1 MVHFWYGLL
10 PIWSTSGMVH
20 FWYGPLLVWSTSG
33 ITHFQYGPLPVYPL
47 SVWFTSGMIHYW
59 SVSAPDILDE
69 RLSSTT
75 CHLKLPQCYGFL
87 YCIHCKKGQK
97 GRQRPRDA
105 TLITTEERISLPYPM
120 GNFSK
125 KREFAGALNLIHIIF
140 FELWQRNFLWKVQN
154 KILFLYQSA

>member
-1 MVHFWYGLL
+1 MINFWYG
-10 PIWSTSGMVH
+10 H
-20 FWYGPLLVWSTSG
+20 FRSNP
-33 ITHFQYGPLPVYPL
+33 F
-47 SVWFTSGMIHYW
+47 SVWFTSGIIYFW
-59 SVSAPDILDE
+59 SASAPDILDF
-69 RLSSTT
+69 SSTT

-140 FELWQRNFLWKVQN
+140 LNSGKGIFYGKS
-154 KILFLYQSA
+154 KIKFFSYIRVHNLKKYMKQS